1 MKAIYAKEPFPTTV
15 TKTIF
20 LCGPTPRGNPS
31 WKDDVVDARNSWKDE
46 VLKGMVGWRS
56 TALHLLQNFD
66 GHVFVP
72 EPRDGKWSATGYEDQ
87 IDWEEE
93 GMNRADAIV
102 FWVPRDM
109 HDMPALTTNVE
120 WGMWYNSGKIFYGRP
135 ENAEHI
141 RYLDRYAEKF
151 RVHIH
156 NNLEAV
162 LREAVETLGDGMERS
177 DGDATVPLYIW
188 KHPSFQNW
196 LESQKAAG
204 NHITDARVKF
214 SFPPNRTPALFAV
227 QAKMWVE
234 NEDREKA
241 NEVVIGRN
249 DTAQVV
255 LYRKV
260 GDDKLDT
267 EVVIVKE
274 FRQAARTEDGC
285 IHETPGGSSKK
296 EKPAEIT
303 AVEEVSEETGLQ
315 ILEERFKPIGT
326 RQVCGTLS
334 CHVAH
339 AFSVELTDEEMD
351 KIRSTANEA
360 KGVAADTERTYREVK
375 IIRELLETESV
386 DWANIGIILSAL

>member
-56 TALHLLQNFD
+56 TALHLLQSFD

-72 EPRDGKWSATGYEDQ
+72 EPRDGKWSVTGYEDQ

-120 WGMWYNSGKIFYGRP
+120 WGMWYNSGKVFYGRP
-135 ENAEHI
+135 EKAEHI
-141 RYLDRYAEKF
+141 RYLDRYAEKY
-151 RVHIH
+151 RINIH
-156 NNLEAV
+156 KNLEAV
-162 LREAVETLGDGMERS
+162 LREAVGHLGDGMERS
-177 DGDATVPLYIW
+177 DGDATIPLYIW

-241 NEVVIGRN
+241 NEVVVGRN

-255 LYRKV
+255 LYHIVSDNR
-260 GDDKLDT
+260 LDT
-267 EVVIVKE
+267 EVVFIKE
-274 FRQAARTEDGC
+274 FRQAARTDDGY

-296 EKPAEIT
+296 EQPPKVT
-303 AVEEVSEETGLQ
+303 AVEEVSEETGLH
-315 ILEERFKPIGT
+315 ISEERLNLVCS

-339 AFSVELTDEEMD
+339 VFSCRLTDEEMD
-351 KIRSTANEA
+351 QIKATADVV
-360 KGVAADTERTYREVK
+360 KGIVSDTERTFREVK
-375 IIRELLETESV
+375 TLRELLEETNV
-386 DWANIGIILSAL
+386 DWANIGMILSVI